1 MALTPS
7 HASSCPCFGEAGE
20 EDSKAQQNFFQEMRG
35 LVPTQSLITC
45 VTLDKSLS
53 CSEPQFFS
61 FGKWRGWL
69 LYLGSNFSF
78 PSSVLL
84 DSKNNSDGILPSSGW

>member
-7 HASSCPCFGEAGE
+7 HASSFPCFGEAGE

-53 CSEPQFFS
+53 CSEPQFFH
-61 FGKWRGWL
+61 
-69 LYLGSNFSF
+69 LGNGGVGCYILGVTSPFQ
-78 PSSVLL
+78 VL
-84 DSKNNSDGILPSSGW
+84 

>member
-1 MALTPS
+1 MALTPG

-53 CSEPQFFS
+53 CSEP
-61 FGKWRGWL
+61 
-69 LYLGSNFSF
+69 
-78 PSSVLL
+78 
-84 DSKNNSDGILPSSGW
+84 